1 MKTALSWNMNLKVTF
16 FEMLLFLW
24 CYSIIIDTKLP
35 ATMIAIITATP
46 MWCTHPIFP
55 YGDEDIT
62 ARECKSSDW
71 SYMMWTCN
79 VLLFL
84 LLHCCC
90 RHIQRNMVF
99 LLKLWT
105 GSCPCCDPSYW
116 NFLFFILTV
125 LKQDVKY
132 GCCFACFQAN
142 TYEREHFYCSKPRLY
157 LRYVSKN
164 VQSFCQSLFLK
175 TNLSVWFWLEYF
187 EREFQLGIC
196 LIWWIY

>member
-84 LLHCCC
+84 FFIAAADTFNAIWC
-90 RHIQRNMVF
+90 F
-99 LLKLWT
+99 
-105 GSCPCCDPSYW
+105 YW
-116 NFLFFILTV
+116 NFEQVHALAAIQVIEIFSSSYWLFLNRMLNMAAV
-125 LKQDVKY
+125 L
-132 GCCFACFQAN
+132 
-142 TYEREHFYCSKPRLY
+142 H
-157 LRYVSKN
+157 VSKRTLTKEN
-164 VQSFCQSLFLK
+164 IFTVPNQGSTWDMSVK
-175 TNLSVWFWLEYF
+175 TYKVFVNLYF
-187 EREFQLGIC
+187 
-196 LIWWIY
+196 